1 MIADSWPWKPVIS
14 FLVLLAISMGQGSS
28 SSAAAQEMRAIPEY
42 TGDRVYVRDMPD
54 HFQSLN
60 RAIKALERNS
70 PQTYFVVIIGS
81 AGKSSDA
88 LANYMQ
94 RLKEAWSNQAD
105 RKGLKLDR
113 QRSIITLAAIDDRK
127 VQVLVGTELRDR
139 FGLRSAKV
147 EDAISRVFAPLARE
161 QKFPQAL
168 ASLLAALNNEIA
180 EADRQTAAVSTGT
193 ELFPNPPARV
203 VGTKPGELETASPA
217 ARQVQPASTGSSS
230 TSQRDI
236 ILALIGSLV
245 AVGLIIAGLIWL
257 ARHRTRNTVEG
268 KIKEFK
274 KKAVDAMDK
283 LDALKERLKLLPK
296 EDPDFKEPMSGAT
309 LSLYEETQT
318 HLTGLWDRWLEVM
331 DTLDKAQALAK
342 KDSALGTEK
351 LKEAEKLVSD
361 SKIFEQIEEQ
371 SKACVASMDRLNQAH
386 ENARSA
392 AEVVAGSQKEI
403 HERVEHVEKEGLPTV
418 PYKPE
423 IDAIAAQA
431 EAAGEILTPDP
442 IGARESLD
450 QAQERAV
457 TLRDRVQQILERY
470 ADGRKISAELSS
482 LAEEVA
488 KHRREGLRLDEDGG
502 DPDHPIALTFQ
513 TLEGLRKAV
522 REGDAKT
529 ALEQLQEAQNQL
541 KQSQQTL
548 EGVLK
553 AKDACA
559 KEQPQRVRDI
569 QRLRE
574 ALGQYEAFEAELKRD
589 FAPESWQAV
598 SGNLAQA
605 RALLETFDRK
615 AEEVASDAAAQKYLL
630 GARLLAQL
638 TAEQQ
643 AVNQLMAGVG
653 EQLSTLKAL
662 RQECQTAV
670 RSLEEQA
677 HATSRYFSQNAQ
689 VTGAMAKAT
698 LAAAEQSREQLNS
711 LLAEPRPDWPRIRQL
726 LARALEEFA
735 IARNQAETD
744 ARLYQE
750 LSSMYDKVRQDSDRV
765 GAFLAGHE
773 EDRLAA
779 NQHYQAATTALQ
791 QIERESSGPGGEW
804 ARLLEQVRGAALD
817 LAHSERLAREDIRLA
832 RQAEAEIQEA
842 VGTLRKARAFF
853 SMGVTL
859 NTFGADSQVAQ
870 AEQLYRSQN
879 YEQAIRTASAA
890 IQQVRQAHAVAVQ
903 QAFWRQMTAEANR
916 RRSMPFPM
924 GGPFIR
930 TSGVPISPDS
940 RSQSSVAARAGS
952 VPSVSAPEAAS
963 GTATGSWSGETTEQS
978 W

>member
-1 MIADSWPWKPVIS
+1 MIADQRARTLGLFFVAFSGVA
-14 FLVLLAISMGQGSS
+14 LGQGSLAS
-28 SSAAAQEMRAIPEY
+28 AQEITAIPEY
-42 TGDRVYVRDMPD
+42 TGDRIYVRDVPD
-54 HFQSLN
+54 QYQSLEP
-60 RAIKALERNS
+60 AIKQLERNS
-70 PQTYFVVIIGS
+70 PQTYFVVVVRS
-81 AGKSSDA
+81 AGRGPDSA
-88 LANYMQ
+88 RNYLQ
-94 RLKEAWSNQAD
+94 RLRDIWITQAQS
-105 RKGLKLDR
+105 KGLKLDPR
-113 QRSIITLAAIDDRK
+113 RSVITLAAIDDRK
-127 VQVLVGTELRDR
+127 VAVHVGTELSGRL
-139 FGLRSAKV
+139 GLTGGKINDLIA
-147 EDAISRVFAPLARE
+147 RVFIPLAQE
-161 QKFPQAL
+161 QKYPQAL
-168 ASLLAALNNEIA
+168 TSLMAHINNDIA
-180 EADRQTAAVSTGT
+180 RVDRQTAAVSTGT

-203 VGTKPGELETASPA
+203 VGAKLQGTTGESAATTSPVGGT
-217 ARQVQPASTGSSS
+217 RS

-257 ARHRTRNTVEG
+257 ARHRTRNTVDA

-274 KKAVDAMDK
+274 KKAVDVMDK

-309 LSLYEETQT
+309 LGLYEETQQ

-386 ENARSA
+386 ENARSV

-403 HERVEHVEKEGLPTV
+403 RLKVEHVEKEGLPTV

-423 IDAIAAQA
+423 IDAIAAQT
-431 EAAGEILTPDP
+431 EAAGAILTPDP
-442 IGARESLD
+442 IGARESLEAA
-450 QAQERAV
+450 QARAV
-457 TLRDRVQQILERY
+457 TLRDRVEQILERY
-470 ADGRKISAELSS
+470 ADGREISAELSN
-482 LAEEVA
+482 LAEQVA

-502 DPDHPIALTFQ
+502 DPDHPIALVFQ

-522 REGDAKT
+522 HEGDAKT
-529 ALEQLQEAQNQL
+529 ALEQLQEAQAQL
-541 KQSQQTL
+541 KASQQTL
-548 EGVLK
+548 DGVLK
-553 AKDACA
+553 ARDACA
-559 KEQPQRVRDI
+559 KDQPQRVRDTL
-569 QRLRE
+569 RLRE
-574 ALGQYEAFEAELKRD
+574 ALGQYEAFESELKRD

-605 RALLETFDRK
+605 RSLLETFDRK
-615 AEEVASDAAAQKYLL
+615 AEEVAADAAAQKYLVGAGLL
-630 GARLLAQL
+630 GQL

-643 AVNQLMAGVG
+643 AVNQLMQAVG
-653 EQLSTLKAL
+653 ERLAGLKAL
-662 RQECQTAV
+662 REECQTAA

-698 LAAAEQSREQLNS
+698 LAAAEESRGQVS
-711 LLAEPRPDWPRIRQL
+711 RLLAEPRPDWPRIRQL
-726 LARALEEFA
+726 LARALEEYA

-750 LSSMYDKVRQDSDRV
+750 LSSTFDKVRQDADRV

-779 NQHYQAATTALQ
+779 NQHYQAAAAALEQ
-791 QIERESSGPGGEW
+791 VQRESSGPGGEW
-804 ARLLEQVRGAALD
+804 ARWLEQVRGAALD
-817 LAHSERLAREDIRLA
+817 LAHSERLAQEDIRLA

-842 VGTLRKARAFF
+842 IGTLRRARAFF

-859 NTFGADSQVAQ
+859 NTIGADSQVTQ
-870 AEQLYRSQN
+870 AEGLYQSQN
-879 YEQAIRTASAA
+879 YEQAIRAASAA
-890 IQQVRQAHAVAVQ
+890 IQQVRQAHAIAAQ
-903 QAFWRQMTAEANR
+903 QAFWRQMTVEANR
-916 RRSMPFPM
+916 RRSVPFPM
-924 GGPFIR
+924 GGPMIR
-930 TSGVPISPDS
+930 TSGVPTSPAGRGPS
-940 RSQSSVAARAGS
+940 TAARAGS
-952 VPSVSAPEAAS
+952 VPSMSGPEAVTS
-963 GTATGSWSGETTEQS
+963 TGTGSWSGETTEQS